1 MKVEGEK
8 DQQCGKCP
16 PGHREAYRS
25 SEWKLSENKVINILI
40 GTYEYALLGRSLIFT
55 VNTATSPSIAVLLLG
70 PPPTL
75 RKRLIPLLPRCQQG
89 IIVVD

>member
-1 MKVEGEK
+1 MNVEK

-16 PGHREAYRS
+16 PGHREACHS
-25 SEWKLSENKVINILI
+25 SEWRLSENKVINVLI
-40 GTYEYALLGRSLIFT
+40 GTYEDALLGRSLIFT

-75 RKRLIPLLPRCQQG
+75 RKWLIPLLQRGQQG
-89 IIVVD
+89 DHCVD